1 MEQARDL
8 LRRID
13 AGEKVELYQDIPLT
27 EAGLHFLRLQLADYD
42 AGLKP
47 AYEIFGDEQ
56 DDAQFNRMLES
67 EAKNANLQLF
77 APDQGE
83 APPVRQEEKLSPGA
97 ALQILLTWEQ
107 PHYRPGMEWNGWTEE
122 SMEQIRKFIGPEVLQ
137 FGYWMRDFIR
147 SRQKQLDRA
156 VYERYGAHLPENP
169 NYFPASFRE
178 RREVEGQRGP
188 GRHGARRRHDVGKS
202 QFPDR
207 AEIPPEAGGYLRQRL
222 RGIPE

>member
-1 MEQARDL
+1 MCMRKPARSPRTGISSGSEKRELLRRNIPVEQARDL

-83 APPVRQEEKLSPGA
+83 APPVRQEESC
-97 ALQILLTWEQ
+97 
-107 PHYRPGMEWNGWTEE
+107 
-122 SMEQIRKFIGPEVLQ
+122 
-137 FGYWMRDFIR
+137 
-147 SRQKQLDRA
+147 
-156 VYERYGAHLPENP
+156 
-169 NYFPASFRE
+169 
-178 RREVEGQRGP
+178 RR
-188 GRHGARRRHDVGKS
+188 ARRCKS
-202 QFPDR
+202 C
-207 AEIPPEAGGYLRQRL
+207 
-222 RGIPE
+222 